1 MTEGIDQLIYNDE
14 FPGLAYNKFT
24 GQFFGRKSGNPIGRM
39 HNKGYWRIA
48 CGKKCYLAHRLAWF
62 FCYGVWPKEIDHID
76 NNKLNN
82 SIGNLREVT
91 HQLNQLNMPLR
102 SNNTSGVKG
111 VNWDKHRK
119 RWRARVII
127 NDRTGSTPLQSTDS
141 TMILSISI
149 TVRRHRYASNWRR
162 ASTLNR
168 SAPSVR
174 HEDNY
179 EHHSGHPKPAI
190 NPSHRGAQ
198 GCMRPRYR

>member
-111 VNWDKHRK
+111 VNWDKNRK

-127 NDRTGSTPLQSTDS
+127 NGKYFTAGHFKEIADAEVA
-141 TMILSISI
+141 I
-149 TVRRHRYASNWRR
+149 R
-162 ASTLNR
+162 ALREQVHGEFANHGGKS
-168 SAPSVR
+168 
-174 HEDNY
+174 
-179 EHHSGHPKPAI
+179 
-190 NPSHRGAQ
+190 
-198 GCMRPRYR
+198 

>member
-39 HNKGYWRIA
+39 HNKGYLRIA

-62 FCYGVWPKEIDHID
+62 FCYGVWPTEIDHID

-127 NDRTGSTPLQSTDS
+127 NGKYFTAGHFKEIADAEVA
-141 TMILSISI
+141 I
-149 TVRRHRYASNWRR
+149 R
-162 ASTLNR
+162 ALREQVHGEFANHGGKS
-168 SAPSVR
+168 
-174 HEDNY
+174 
-179 EHHSGHPKPAI
+179 
-190 NPSHRGAQ
+190 
-198 GCMRPRYR
+198 